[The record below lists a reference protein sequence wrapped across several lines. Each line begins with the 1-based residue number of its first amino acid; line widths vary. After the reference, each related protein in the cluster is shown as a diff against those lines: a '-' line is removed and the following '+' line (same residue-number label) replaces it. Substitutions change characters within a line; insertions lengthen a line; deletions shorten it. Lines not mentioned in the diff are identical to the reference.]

1 MKLLASIMKNPALCS
16 LIVAFIG
23 STTSIVIAICGCI
36 WSSRQAKRSFDS
48 ETQRLIGLHKLEIY
62 ENAIEEIN
70 YLVPL
75 YRQLWGESFEKRTP
89 EALRPAIPLLTRIIN
104 EILTYQKSHNA
115 IGKAQ
120 IYSSAL
126 KNYVPFGSNWACV
139 DYIQQLESV
148 SNGGKG
154 NSEFISPKLKNRVTE
169 MYLIDEL
176 EKYERAAE
184 ELKEELTRLDY
195 FQQ

>member
-1 MKLLASIMKNPALCS
+1 MRTLASITNNPALCS

-23 STTSIVIAICGCI
+23 SITSIVIAISGCI
-36 WSSRQAKRSFDS
+36 WSSRQAKRTFDS
-48 ETQRLIGLHKLEIY
+48 ETQRLIGLHKLEVY

-89 EALRPAIPLLTRIIN
+89 EAMRPAIPLLSRIVN

-120 IYSSAL
+120 IYSPAL
-126 KNYVPFGSNWACV
+126 KNYVPFGSNLACV
-139 DYIQQLESV
+139 DYMQQLETV
-148 SNGGKG
+148 SKGGKG
-154 NSEFISPKLKNRVTE
+154 NSEFISPESKERVTE
-169 MYLIDEL
+169 MYLLDEL

-184 ELKEELTRLDY
+184 ELKEELAKLDY